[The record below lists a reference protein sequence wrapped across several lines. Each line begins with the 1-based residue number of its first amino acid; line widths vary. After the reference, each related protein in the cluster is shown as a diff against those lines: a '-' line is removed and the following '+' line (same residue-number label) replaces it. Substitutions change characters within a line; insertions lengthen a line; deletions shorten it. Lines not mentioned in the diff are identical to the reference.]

1 MTNTSPHTHPFVTD
15 TPQAGKEEQRLLT
28 WDAYWPPEAAHRAKD
43 YLELFLRA
51 AEAAHLALPEYFVF
65 RAGQIFFHEGHL
77 QEVRLSGSV
86 YEKAWI
92 TRTPPKLT
100 ENPERK
106 LILDPHDAGRDYL
119 SALVIEEAPGRQGFA
134 IAWDVRTHGESLLSM
149 LQAQPPTLP
158 ATSPSLFPNGKAHPM
173 ASSLVMWESGNLL
186 TRAKDLPWQPDVEGR
201 LTYTRTAR
209 SGKGK
214 VVFWVTDDPEKQYPE
229 ALAGEAALAVLNT
242 FDIRAVCMHLIYAAH
257 VTTLNRPWAE
267 EFVIDDTQIFRY
279 LGLER
284 RTDLNRQEKLAL
296 IAKVAQQPAQLLVYL
311 YWPHHAKKDA
321 FAIEQSRLWDIAITY
336 YGQQDLYGEMQG
348 TGLTIRGRAGLWAK
362 YFLNRSG
369 SKEKNAFYEYGYL
382 PHKLLKTVTSSWQ
395 KHTGAARLMVWL
407 LFKTRVGR
415 DQRIAVFTLLEVA
428 YGKETVDAAQRDRK
442 LRNSLATRWEGDLL
456 VLHEDGWHIQFDVHT
471 YPPELW
477 PNWAGRTTLER
488 SAGYWERLRQ
498 ASLII
503 FPPHEVDVALAALEK
518 NNAPPRHIFMGSSS
532 TAQPE
537 MCVAPTRTEIRA
549 ARIAQGWTQHDLATA
564 VGKSQ
569 AWVALI
575 ENGARQVHPR
585 DLPRLREVLRL

>member
-1 MTNTSPHTHPFVTD
+1 MTDTSPHTPPFLMD
-15 TPQAGKEEQRLLT
+15 TFHVGKEDQRHLT
-28 WDAYWPPEAAHRAKD
+28 WHTYWPPDAVHLAKD
-43 YLELFLRA
+43 YLELFLQA
-51 AEAAHLALPEYFVF
+51 AEAVHITLPERFVF
-65 RAGQIFFHEGHL
+65 KAGQMFFHEGHL
-77 QEVRLSGSV
+77 QEVRLSGSMD
-86 YEKAWI
+86 EQGWS
-92 TRTPPKLT
+92 TQTPPKIMA
-100 ENPERK
+100 NAERK
-106 LILDPHDAGRDYL
+106 LLLDPNDAGRDYL
-119 SALVIEEAPGRQGFA
+119 SALVIEEAPGRQGCA

-149 LQAQPPTLP
+149 LQAKPPALP
-158 ATSPSLFPNGKAHPM
+158 ATSPSLFPNGKVHPM
-173 ASSLVMWESGNLL
+173 ASSLVMWEGGNLL
-186 TRAKDLPWQPDVEGR
+186 TRAKDLSWKPDAEGR
-201 LTYTRTAR
+201 LTYTRTVR

-214 VVFWVTDDPEKQYPE
+214 VIFWVTDDPEKQYPE

-257 VTTLNRPWAE
+257 VTTLDRPWAE

-336 YGQQDLYGEMQG
+336 YGQPDLYGEMQG

-362 YFLNRSG
+362 YFLNRGG

-382 PHKLLKTVTSSWQ
+382 PHKLLKSITSCWQ

-415 DQRIAVFTLLEVA
+415 DQRIDVLTLLEVA
-428 YGKETVDAAQRDRK
+428 YGKDMVEAAQRDRR
-442 LRNSLATRWEGDLL
+442 LRNSLATRWDGDLL
-456 VLHEDGWHIQFDVHT
+456 VLHQDGWHLQFDERT

-477 PNWAGRTTLER
+477 PDWAGRITLER

-503 FPPHEVDVALAALEK
+503 FPPSEVDAALTALGESSP
-518 NNAPPRHIFMGSSS
+518 PPRRAFLGSPSP
-532 TAQPE
+532 AQPE
-537 MCVAPTRTEIRA
+537 KAAAPTKEEIRA
-549 ARIAQGWTQHDLATA
+549 ARIARGWTQHDLATA

-575 ENGARQVHPR
+575 ENGTRQVHSK
-585 DLPRLREVLRL
+585 DLPRLREILRL

>member
-1 MTNTSPHTHPFVTD
+1 MTDPAPHPPTFVVD
-15 TPQAGKEEQRLLT
+15 TQHEGTEEHQHLT
-28 WDAYWPPEAAHRAKD
+28 WQMYWPPDVAHRAKD
-43 YLELFLRA
+43 YLQLFLRA
-51 AEAAHLALPEYFVF
+51 AEAAHLALPEHFVF
-65 RAGQIFFHEGHL
+65 TAGQLFFHAGQL
-77 QEVRLSGSV
+77 QEIRLSGSV
-86 YEKAWI
+86 YEQAWS
-92 TRTPPKLT
+92 TQTPPKVTANL
-100 ENPERK
+100 EK
-106 LILDPHDAGRDYL
+106 QLILDPCDAGRDYL
-119 SALVIEEAPGRQGFA
+119 SALVIDEAAGGQGYA
-134 IAWDVRTHGESLLSM
+134 IAWDVRTHGTSLLSL
-149 LQAQPPTLP
+149 LQAHPPALP
-158 ATSPSLFPNGKAHPM
+158 ATSPSLFPNGKVHPM
-173 ASSLVMWESGNLL
+173 ASSLVMWEGGNLL
-186 TRAKDLPWQPDVEGR
+186 TRAKDLAWKPDAEGR
-201 LTYTRTAR
+201 LTYSRTVR

-257 VTTLNRPWAE
+257 VTTLDRPWAE
-267 EFVIDDTQIFRY
+267 EFVIDDTQILRY

-362 YFLNRSG
+362 YFLNRGG

-382 PHKLLKTVTSSWQ
+382 PHKLLKSVTSCWQ
-395 KHTGAARLMVWL
+395 KHAGAARLMVWL

-415 DQRIAVFTLLEVA
+415 DQRIDVLTLLEVA
-428 YGKETVDAAQRDRK
+428 YGKDMVEAAQRDRR
-442 LRNSLATRWEGDLL
+442 LRNSLATRWDGDLL
-456 VLHEDGWHIQFDVHT
+456 ILHQDGWHVQFDPHT

-488 SAGYWERLRQ
+488 AAGYWERLRQ
-498 ASLII
+498 ASLTI
-503 FPPHEVDVALAALEK
+503 FPPSEIDAALAALEE
-518 NNAPPRHIFMGSSS
+518 SSS
-532 TAQPE
+532 PARHAVGGAASPPKPE
-537 MCVAPTRTEIRA
+537 KGVTLTKEEMRA
-549 ARIAQGWTQHDLATA
+549 ARIARGWTQHDLAIA
-564 VGKSQ
+564 IGKSQ

-575 ENGARQVHPR
+575 ENGTRQVHPK
-585 DLPRLREVLRL
+585 DLPRLRELLRL